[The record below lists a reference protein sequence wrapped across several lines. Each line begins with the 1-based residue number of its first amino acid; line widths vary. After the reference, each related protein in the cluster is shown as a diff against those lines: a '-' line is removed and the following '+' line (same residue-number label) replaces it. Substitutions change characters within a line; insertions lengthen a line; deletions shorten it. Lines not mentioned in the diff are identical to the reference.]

1 MRGVRLPLPRQTPRV
16 HLTAR
21 DHFKKHR
28 PTSDALL
35 AQLDREPDTS
45 NLTPFWDLVYEDN
58 SSTDTYHE
66 ARVTRTP

>member
-21 DHFKKHR
+21 DHFKQHR

-35 AQLDREPDTS
+35 AHQDHKRDTS
-45 NLTPFWDLVYEDN
+45 DLTPYWDLVHEDD
-58 SSTDTYHE
+58 SQHG
-66 ARVTRTP
+66 